1 VKQSVSAEPRELS
14 ARTCDALI
22 IVPPFFDLQYPSLGV
37 QVLQA
42 CARAA
47 GFRVH
52 AFYANLLFASH
63 IGPARYTTL
72 AKAPL
77 PTFLGERLFARA
89 AYGVPPLG
97 PHADMF
103 KLEQI
108 YETDLAAVVYQD
120 DPPGAYAALRL
131 EALQTEAQI
140 PAWVEAAGK
149 YIADLGIPVIGAT
162 TTFQQTAPAIALLGA
177 VRRHAGG
184 VTTIIGGA
192 NCEGEM
198 AEGIRSIAP
207 FIDYV
212 FSGESEH
219 TFPELLRGLA
229 RGEPSAGR
237 IIQGKPCDEMDGIPH
252 LDYDDYFEQRAA
264 YLSRPDDAVVG
275 KANLAYETSRG
286 CWWGQKH
293 HCTFCGL
300 NGGGMAFRS
309 RSPDRVIGE
318 LRALAAK
325 YRPTCIVMADNIM
338 PHKYFS
344 TVVPRLATE
353 LPGLNIFYEQKANLP
368 RERLVLLK
376 RAGIHSI
383 QPGIEALSSELLTLM
398 RKGTTAGQNVGLLRD
413 ARGVQITLAWNL
425 LWGFPGDRPAWYE
438 ETLAI
443 LPLLHHLQ
451 PPGGFGHLSFDR
463 FSPYFDQAEQF
474 GINDLTPY
482 AGYRDFLPAGAAV
495 EKVAYH
501 FTGTYRCAAHEAPA
515 LMRAVNQAVRAW
527 QASWTGRQPPELRI
541 RKYAGVFCLV
551 DTRGLPGCR
560 PVEFLGAREARRL
573 VVSAPYD
580 DSPEQ
585 RSLIS
590 RNLALRLDG
599 YFVPLAVADQSIFMR
614 LNEAVAAST
623 RPEGEQ
629 HLGAWTAHPDGAGRT
644 PARQFRRPPGRA
656 NPPPLAVSSAAVP

>member
-1 VKQSVSAEPRELS
+1 MSQNVSVEPRELS
-14 ARTCDALI
+14 AQTCDALI
-22 IVPPFFDLQYPSLGV
+22 LVPPFFELRYPSLGAH
-37 QVLQA
+37 VLQA
-42 CARAA
+42 CAREA
-47 GFRVH
+47 GFRVR

-63 IGPARYTTL
+63 IGLPRYTTM
-72 AKAPL
+72 AQAPL
-77 PTFLGERLFARA
+77 GTFLGERLFARA
-89 AYGVPPLG
+89 AYGVSPLG
-97 PHADMF
+97 EQANMF
-103 KLEQI
+103 ALERI
-108 YETDLAAVVYQD
+108 YGFGMAQAIYQD
-120 DPPGAYAALRL
+120 DMPYAAYRL
-131 EALQTEAQI
+131 EVLRTEGEV

-149 YIADLGIPVIGAT
+149 YIGGLGIPVIGAT

-192 NCEGEM
+192 NCEGDM

-229 RGEPSAGR
+229 RREPPAGR
-237 IIQGKPCDEMDGIPH
+237 IIRGKPCDEMDAIPP

-264 YLSRPDDAVVG
+264 YLSRADDVAVGEASVP
-275 KANLAYETSRG
+275 YETSRG

-300 NGGGMAFRS
+300 NGEGMAFRS
-309 RSPDRVIGE
+309 RSPDRVIRE
-318 LRALAAK
+318 LRTLAAK
-325 YRPTCIVMADNIM
+325 YRPASVIMADNIM
-338 PHKYFS
+338 PYTYFS

-368 RERLVLLK
+368 RERLLLLK
-376 RAGIHSI
+376 HAGIHTI

-398 RKGTTAGQNVGLLRD
+398 RKGTTARQNVDLLRD
-413 ARGVQITLAWNL
+413 ARGVQITLAWGL

-451 PPGGFGHLSFDR
+451 PPGGFAVLGLDR

-474 GINDLTPY
+474 GISDLRPY
-482 AGYRDFLPAGAAV
+482 PGYSDFLPAGAAV

-501 FTGTYRCAAHEAPA
+501 FTGAYRCAAVEAPN
-515 LMRAVNQAVRAW
+515 LMRAINQAVGAW
-527 QASWTGRQPPELRI
+527 QASWARRQPPELRI
-541 RKYAGVFCLV
+541 RKYAGTFCLV

-560 PVEFLGAREARRL
+560 PVEFLSAPDARRL
-573 VVSAPYD
+573 VASEPYD

-585 RSLIS
+585 RSLI
-590 RNLALRLDG
+590 RRKLALRLDG
-599 YFVPLAVADQSIFMR
+599 YFVPLAVADQAIFTR
-614 LNEAVAAST
+614 LNEATAST
-623 RPEGEQ
+623 RPGVEQ
-629 HLGAWTAHPDGAGRT
+629 LAGARTAHPDGVERT
-644 PARQFRRPPGRA
+644 PAGQFHLPGQA
-656 NPPPLAVSSAAVP
+656 SPPLLAKSIAPAAP